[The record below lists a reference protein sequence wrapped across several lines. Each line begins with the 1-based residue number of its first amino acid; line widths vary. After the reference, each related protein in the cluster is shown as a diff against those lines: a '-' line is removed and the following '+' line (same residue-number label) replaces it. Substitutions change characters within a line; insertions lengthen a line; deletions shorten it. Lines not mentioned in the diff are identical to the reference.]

1 MHMNPYAQREI
12 GSKNQVERASHT
24 AYTAHM
30 AFEGKLATDHD
41 SDFRLRSN
49 IRLLGDLL
57 GHTLVRQEG
66 QELLDLVENIRGLI
80 REEPQVAAQKL
91 KELDLESAT
100 LLARSFSIYFDL
112 ANIAEQ
118 VERTHDVLDAYVS
131 SGSPLAKVVREAL
144 SPESRALYTPE
155 QVAQIAGNMS
165 VRPVF
170 TAHPT
175 EAARRSVLIKLR
187 KIADN
192 LMDQRVSDLT
202 RTARLAELID
212 LLWQTDELRLA
223 KPQVLDEA
231 RNALYYMNDLTRGPL
246 GEVLHDLAIAFDQ
259 LGVHL
264 PADSRPIS
272 FGSWIGGD
280 RDGNPF
286 VTPELT
292 AEVVTFLRENA
303 LTDLLPL
310 IDSLIE
316 DLSISER
323 ITGASTDLW
332 DSIKNDLEVL
342 PEFER
347 RYLRLN
353 AEEPIRI
360 KLTIIRLRLH
370 LTHDRLVS
378 KSPRVVGRDYAST
391 QEILNDL
398 FLIRRDLL
406 AHKGQLIAHGELEQV
421 IRVVSSVGLPLAT
434 LDIRE
439 HSEKFQGA
447 IAQLIARLSGN
458 LPEEYLAL
466 SPTQR
471 FDLLATELR
480 SQRPL
485 APNPPPLDEMGLTTF
500 DTLVVARDIVL
511 EFGNRALESII
522 ISMTKG
528 ADDVL
533 AAVVLGREAGLVNT
547 DTGESLVGF
556 VPLLETVAELHAAGQ
571 IVDALLSDHT
581 YRKIVASRGDFQEV
595 MLGYSDSN
603 KDAGITTSQWE
614 IHLAQRTLRD
624 IAAKHNVTLRL
635 FHGRGGTV
643 GRGGGPT
650 YDAIMSQPWGVLS
663 GQIKITEQGE
673 VISDKYLLPVLA
685 RDNLEQMAAAV
696 LDASLLHQT
705 PRRSPAEVSR
715 WDEVM
720 RIASASAQEKY
731 RSLINDS
738 QLSRYFALSTP
749 VEEFGAMH
757 FGSRPSRRP
766 DTSAGIDGLRAIPWV
781 FGWTQS
787 RQVVPGWF
795 GVGTGLQA
803 AMDTG
808 FGEELARM
816 YRDWDFFRN
825 FISNVEMTL
834 AKTDLDVAAQYVDR
848 LVPAELHYI
857 FDLIGNEYRLSVQRL
872 LQITGEKSLLAS
884 NPSLA
889 RTLATRD
896 TYLLPLHNLQVSL
909 LERSRNNPANE
920 KLTRALSLTI
930 NGIATGLRNTG

>member
-1 MHMNPYAQREI
+1 MSEI
-12 GSKNQVERASHT
+12 AAGNE
-24 AYTAHM
+24 
-30 AFEGKLATDHD
+30 
-41 SDFRLRSN
+41 SDLRLRTN

-66 QELLDLVENIRGLI
+66 PELLDLVEKVRALI
-80 REEPQVAAQKL
+80 RDEPTVAAQIL
-91 KELDLESAT
+91 GELDLESAT

-131 SGSPLAKVVREAL
+131 SGSPLAKVVTEAL
-144 SPESRALYTPE
+144 SAESLPLYTLDD
-155 QVAQIAGNMS
+155 VAQIARNMS

-187 KIADN
+187 KIADT
-192 LMDQRVSDLT
+192 LMDQRVSDAT
-202 RTARLAELID
+202 QTARLAELID
-212 LLWQTDELRLA
+212 LLWQTDELRLE

-246 GEVLHDLAIAFDQ
+246 GEVLHDLANAFDQ
-259 LGVHL
+259 LGVTL

-286 VTPELT
+286 VTPEVT

-303 LTDLLPL
+303 LTDLLPH

-323 ITGASTDLW
+323 IAGTSPELW
-332 DSIKNDLEVL
+332 ESINQDLEVL
-342 PEFER
+342 PEFDR

-370 LTHDRLVS
+370 LTHDRLVNR
-378 KSPRVVGRDYAST
+378 SPRVVGRDYAST

-406 AHKGQLIAHGELEQV
+406 AHRGQLIAHGELEQA
-421 IRVVSSVGLPLAT
+421 IRVVASVGLPLAT

-447 IAQLIARLSGN
+447 ISQLIARLNRSS
-458 LPEEYLAL
+458 PKEYLDLGSSA
-466 SPTQR
+466 R
-471 FDLLATELR
+471 FDLLAAELQ

-485 APNPPPLDEMGLTTF
+485 APTPPPLDETGLTTF
-500 DTLVVARDIVL
+500 NTLVVARDIVI

-533 AAVVLGREAGLVNT
+533 AAVVLGREAGLINT
-547 DTGESLVGF
+547 DNGESLVGF
-556 VPLLETVAELHAAGQ
+556 VPLLETVAELHAAGE
-571 IVDALLSDHT
+571 IVDALLSDPT
-581 YRKIVASRGDFQEV
+581 YRKIVASRGDRQEV

-614 IHLAQRTLRD
+614 IHLAQRHLRD
-624 IAAKHNVTLRL
+624 IAAKHNVSLRL

-705 PRRSPAEVSR
+705 PRRTSTELNR

-720 RIASASAQEKY
+720 RISSASAQEKY
-731 RSLINDS
+731 RSLIIDS
-738 QLSRYFALSTP
+738 ELPRYFTLSTP

-766 DTSAGIDGLRAIPWV
+766 DTAAGIDGLRAIPWV

-803 AMDTG
+803 ACDAG
-808 FGEELARM
+808 LSRDLIQM
-816 YRDWDFFRN
+816 YHNWDFFRN

-834 AKTDLDVAAQYVDR
+834 AKTDLNVAAQYVER
-848 LVPAELHYI
+848 LVPQELHYI
-857 FDLIGNEYRLSVQRL
+857 FDLIRVEYTLSVHRVL
-872 LQITGEKSLLAS
+872 DITKESGLLAS
-884 NPSLA
+884 NPSLQ

-896 TYLLPLHNLQVSL
+896 AYLLPLHNLQVSL
-909 LERSRNNPANE
+909 LERSRTNPKNE
-920 KLTRALSLTI
+920 DLTRALSLTI

>member
-1 MHMNPYAQREI
+1 MSEI
-12 GSKNQVERASHT
+12 AAGNEPD
-24 AYTAHM
+24 
-30 AFEGKLATDHD
+30 L
-41 SDFRLRSN
+41 RLRTN

-66 QELLDLVENIRGLI
+66 PELLDLVEKVRALI
-80 REEPQVAAQKL
+80 RDDPTVAAQIL
-91 KELDLESAT
+91 GELDLESAT

-131 SGSPLAKVVREAL
+131 SGSPLAKVVTEAL
-144 SPESRALYTPE
+144 SPESLPIYTLDD
-155 QVAQIAGNMS
+155 VAQIANDMS

-187 KIADN
+187 KIADT
-192 LMDQRVSDLT
+192 LMDQRVSDAT
-202 RTARLAELID
+202 QTARLAELID
-212 LLWQTDELRLA
+212 LLWQTDELRLE

-246 GEVLHDLAIAFDQ
+246 GEVLHDLANAFDQ
-259 LGVHL
+259 LGVTL

-286 VTPELT
+286 VTPEVT

-303 LTDLLPL
+303 LTDLLPH

-323 ITGASTDLW
+323 IAGTSPELW
-332 DSIKNDLEVL
+332 KSVNQDLEVL
-342 PEFER
+342 PEFDR

-370 LTHDRLVS
+370 LTHDRLVNR
-378 KSPRVVGRDYAST
+378 SPRVVGRDYAST

-398 FLIRRDLL
+398 FLVRRDLL
-406 AHKGQLIAHGELEQV
+406 AHRGQLIAHGELEQA
-421 IRVVSSVGLPLAT
+421 IRVVASVGLPLAT

-447 IAQLIARLSGN
+447 ISQLIARLNHSS
-458 LPEEYLAL
+458 PKEYLDLGSSA
-466 SPTQR
+466 R
-471 FDLLATELR
+471 FDLLAAELQ

-485 APNPPPLDEMGLTTF
+485 APTPPPLDETGMTTF
-500 DTLVVARDIVL
+500 NTLVVARDIVI

-533 AAVVLGREAGLVNT
+533 AAVVLGREAGLINT
-547 DTGESLVGF
+547 DNGESLVGF
-556 VPLLETVAELHAAGQ
+556 VPLLETVAELHAAGE
-571 IVDALLSDHT
+571 IVDALLSDPT
-581 YRKIVASRGDFQEV
+581 YRKIVASRGDRQEV

-614 IHLAQRTLRD
+614 IHLAQRHLRD
-624 IAAKHNVTLRL
+624 IAAQHNVSLRL

-696 LDASLLHQT
+696 LDASLLHRT
-705 PRRSPAEVSR
+705 PRRTSAELNR

-720 RIASASAQEKY
+720 RISSASAQEKY
-731 RSLINDS
+731 RSLIIDS
-738 QLSRYFALSTP
+738 ELPRYFALSTP

-766 DTSAGIDGLRAIPWV
+766 DTAAGIDGLRAIPWV

-803 AMDTG
+803 ACDVG
-808 FGEELARM
+808 LSGELVQM
-816 YRDWDFFRN
+816 YQNWDFFRN

-834 AKTDLDVAAQYVDR
+834 AKTDLNVAAQYVER
-848 LVPAELHYI
+848 LVPQELHYI
-857 FDLIGNEYRLSVQRL
+857 FDLIRVEYTLSVQRVL
-872 LQITGEKSLLAS
+872 DITGESGLLAS
-884 NPSLA
+884 NPSLQ

-896 TYLLPLHNLQVSL
+896 AYLLPLHNLQVSL
-909 LERSRNNPANE
+909 LERSRTNPTNE
-920 KLTRALSLTI
+920 DLTRALSLTI

>member
-1 MHMNPYAQREI
+1 MSEI
-12 GSKNQVERASHT
+12 AAGNK
-24 AYTAHM
+24 
-30 AFEGKLATDHD
+30 
-41 SDFRLRSN
+41 SDLRLRTN

-57 GHTLVRQEG
+57 GHTLERQEG
-66 QELLDLVENIRGLI
+66 PELLDLVEKVRALI
-80 REEPQVAAQKL
+80 RDDPTVAAQL
-91 KELDLESAT
+91 LRELDLESAT

-131 SGSPLAKVVREAL
+131 SGSPLAKVVTEAL
-144 SPESRALYTPE
+144 SPESLARYTPE
-155 QVAQIAGNMS
+155 QVAQIASNMS

-187 KIADN
+187 KIADT
-192 LMDQRVSDLT
+192 LMDQRVSDVT

-212 LLWQTDELRLA
+212 LLWQTDELRLE

-246 GEVLHDLAIAFDQ
+246 GEVLHDLANAFDQ
-259 LGVHL
+259 LGVTL

-303 LTDLLPL
+303 LTDLLPH

-323 ITGASTDLW
+323 IAGTSPELW
-332 DSIKNDLEVL
+332 ESINQDLEVL
-342 PEFER
+342 PEFDR

-360 KLTIIRLRLH
+360 KLTVIRLRLH
-370 LTHDRLVS
+370 LTHDRLVNR
-378 KSPRVVGRDYAST
+378 SPRVVGRDYAST

-406 AHKGQLIAHGELEQV
+406 AHRGQLIAHGELEQA
-421 IRVVSSVGLPLAT
+421 IRVVASVGLPLAT

-447 IAQLIARLSGN
+447 ISQLIARLNNNS
-458 LPEEYLAL
+458 PQEYLDL
-466 SPTQR
+466 SSSAR
-471 FDLLATELR
+471 FDLLATELQ

-485 APNPPPLDEMGLTTF
+485 APNPPPLDEMGMTTF
-500 DTLVVARDIVL
+500 NTLVVARDIVI
-511 EFGNRALESII
+511 EFGNRALESVI

-533 AAVVLGREAGLVNT
+533 AAVVLGREAGLINT
-547 DTGESLVGF
+547 DNGESLVGF
-556 VPLLETVAELHAAGQ
+556 VPLLETVAELHAAGE
-571 IVDALLSDHT
+571 IVDALLSDPI
-581 YRKIVASRGDFQEV
+581 YRKIVASRGDRQEV

-614 IHLAQRTLRD
+614 IHLAQRHLRD
-624 IAAKHNVTLRL
+624 VAAKHGVSLRL

-705 PRRSPAEVSR
+705 PRRSTAELNR

-720 RIASASAQEKY
+720 GISSASAQDKY
-731 RSLINDS
+731 RSLIFDS
-738 QLSRYFALSTP
+738 ELPRYFALSTP
-749 VEEFGAMH
+749 VGEFGAMH

-766 DTSAGIDGLRAIPWV
+766 DTAAGIDGLRAIPWV

-803 AMDTG
+803 ACDAG
-808 FGEELARM
+808 LSEELVQM
-816 YRDWDFFRN
+816 YQNWDFFRN

-834 AKTDLDVAAQYVDR
+834 AKTDLNVAAQYVER
-848 LVPAELHYI
+848 LVPRELHYL
-857 FDLIGNEYRLSVQRL
+857 FDLIRVEYRLSVQRVL
-872 LQITGEKSLLAS
+872 EITGESGLLAS
-884 NPSLA
+884 NPSLK
-889 RTLATRD
+889 RTLVTRD
-896 TYLLPLHNLQVSL
+896 AYLLPLHNLQVSL
-909 LERSRNNPANE
+909 LERSRTNPANE
-920 KLTRALSLTI
+920 ELTRALSLTI

>member
-1 MHMNPYAQREI
+1 MHQNPYAQREI
-12 GSKNQVERASHT
+12 WRKYEVGHN
-24 AYTAHM
+24 AHM
-30 AFEGKLATDHD
+30 TFEGEPASQQD
-41 SDFRLRSN
+41 SDYRLRTN

-66 QELLDLVENIRGLI
+66 PELLHLVEEVRRLI
-80 REEPQVAAQKL
+80 REEPKVAAQKL

-131 SGSPLAKVVREAL
+131 SGSPLSKVVKEAL
-144 SPESRALYTPE
+144 SPESRARYTHE
-155 QVAQIAGNMS
+155 HVAQIANDMS

-187 KIADN
+187 KIADS
-192 LMDQRVSDLT
+192 LMDVRVSDTT

-246 GEVLHDLAIAFDQ
+246 GEVLHDLAIAFDE
-259 LGVHL
+259 LGVEL

-286 VTPELT
+286 VTPEIT

-303 LTDLLPL
+303 LTDLLPH

-316 DLSISER
+316 GLSISER
-323 ITGASTDLW
+323 IAGSSPDLW
-332 DSIKNDLEVL
+332 ESIRRDLEVL
-342 PEFER
+342 PEFDR

-370 LTHDRLVS
+370 LTHDRLVN
-378 KSPRVVGRDYAST
+378 KSHRSVGRDYAST

-398 FLIRRDLL
+398 FLIRKDLL
-406 AHKGQLIAHGELEQV
+406 AHKGHLIAHGELEQV
-421 IRVVSSVGLPLAT
+421 IRVVASVGLPLAT

-439 HSEKFQGA
+439 HSEKFQWA
-447 IAQLIARLSGN
+447 VAQLISRLNNGS
-458 LPEEYLAL
+458 PEGYLEL
-466 SPTQR
+466 SATQR
-471 FDLLATELR
+471 FDLLATELQ

-485 APNPPPLDEMGLTTF
+485 APNPPPLDDIGLTTF
-500 DTLVVARDIVL
+500 NTLVVARDIVL

-522 ISMTKG
+522 VSMTKG

-547 DTGESLVGF
+547 DSGESLVGF
-556 VPLLETVAELHAAGQ
+556 VPLLETVAELHAAGE
-571 IVDALLSDHT
+571 IVDALLSDPT
-581 YRKIVASRGDFQEV
+581 YRKIVTSRGDRQEV

-614 IHLAQRTLRD
+614 IHLAQRGLRD
-624 IAAKHNVTLRL
+624 VAAKHNVSLRL

-650 YDAIMSQPWGVLS
+650 YEAIMSQPWGVLS

-705 PRRSPAEVSR
+705 SRQSTTELSR

-720 RIASASAQEKY
+720 RVASSNAQEKY
-731 RSLINDS
+731 RSLISDS
-738 QLSRYFALSTP
+738 ELPRYFALSTP
-749 VEEFGAMH
+749 VGELGAMH

-766 DTSAGIDGLRAIPWV
+766 DTVDGIDGLRAIPWV

-803 AMDTG
+803 ALAAGLGD
-808 FGEELARM
+808 ELSRM
-816 YRDWDFFRN
+816 YQNWYFFRN

-834 AKTDLDVAAQYVDR
+834 AKTDLNVAAQYVDR
-848 LVPAELHYI
+848 LVPQELHYI
-857 FDLIGNEYRLSVQRL
+857 FDNIKCEYHLSVKRL
-872 LQITGEKSLLAS
+872 LTITGEKGLLTS

-909 LERSRNNPANE
+909 LERSRSNPGNE
-920 KLTRALSLTI
+920 GLTRALSLTI

>member
-1 MHMNPYAQREI
+1 MSEI
-12 GSKNQVERASHT
+12 AAGNE
-24 AYTAHM
+24 
-30 AFEGKLATDHD
+30 
-41 SDFRLRSN
+41 SDLRLRTN

-66 QELLDLVENIRGLI
+66 PELLDLVEKVRALI
-80 REEPQVAAQKL
+80 RDDPTVAAQL
-91 KELDLESAT
+91 LRELDLESAT

-131 SGSPLAKVVREAL
+131 SGSPLAKVVTEAL
-144 SPESRALYTPE
+144 SPESLPIYTLDD
-155 QVAQIAGNMS
+155 VAQIASNMS

-187 KIADN
+187 KIADT
-192 LMDQRVSDLT
+192 LMDQRVSDAT
-202 RTARLAELID
+202 QTARLAELID
-212 LLWQTDELRLA
+212 LLWQTDELRLE

-246 GEVLHDLAIAFDQ
+246 GEVLHDLANAFDQ
-259 LGVHL
+259 LGVTL

-286 VTPELT
+286 VTPEVT

-303 LTDLLPL
+303 LTDLLPH

-323 ITGASTDLW
+323 IAGTSPELW
-332 DSIKNDLEVL
+332 ESVNQDLEVL
-342 PEFER
+342 PEFDR

-370 LTHDRLVS
+370 LTHDRLVNR
-378 KSPRVVGRDYAST
+378 SPRVVGRDYAST

-398 FLIRRDLL
+398 FLVRRDLL
-406 AHKGQLIAHGELEQV
+406 AHRGQLIAHGELEQA
-421 IRVVSSVGLPLAT
+421 IRVVASVGLPLAT

-447 IAQLIARLSGN
+447 ISQLIARLNRSS
-458 LPEEYLAL
+458 PKEYLDLCSSA
-466 SPTQR
+466 R
-471 FDLLATELR
+471 FDLLAAELQ

-485 APNPPPLDEMGLTTF
+485 APTPPPLDETGMTTF
-500 DTLVVARDIVL
+500 NTLVVARDIVI

-533 AAVVLGREAGLVNT
+533 AAVVLGREAGLINT
-547 DTGESLVGF
+547 DNGESLVGF
-556 VPLLETVAELHAAGQ
+556 VPLLETVAELHAAGE
-571 IVDALLSDHT
+571 IVDALLSDPT
-581 YRKIVASRGDFQEV
+581 YRKIVASRGDRQEV

-614 IHLAQRTLRD
+614 IHLAQRHLRD
-624 IAAKHNVTLRL
+624 IAAKHNVSLRL

-696 LDASLLHQT
+696 LDASLLHRT
-705 PRRSPAEVSR
+705 PRRTSAELNR

-720 RIASASAQEKY
+720 RISSASAQEKY
-731 RSLINDS
+731 RSLIIDS
-738 QLSRYFALSTP
+738 ELPRYFALSTP

-766 DTSAGIDGLRAIPWV
+766 DTAAGIDGLRAIPWV

-803 AMDTG
+803 ACDVG
-808 FGEELARM
+808 LSGGLVQM
-816 YRDWDFFRN
+816 YQNWDFFRN

-834 AKTDLDVAAQYVDR
+834 AKTDLNVAAQYVER
-848 LVPAELHYI
+848 LVPQELHYI
-857 FDLIGNEYRLSVQRL
+857 FDLIRVEYTLSVQRVL
-872 LQITGEKSLLAS
+872 DITGESGLLAS
-884 NPSLA
+884 NPSLQ

-896 TYLLPLHNLQVSL
+896 AYLLPLHNLQVSL
-909 LERSRNNPANE
+909 LERSRTNPTNE
-920 KLTRALSLTI
+920 DLTRALSLTI

>member
-1 MHMNPYAQREI
+1 VSEI
-12 GSKNQVERASHT
+12 AAGNE
-24 AYTAHM
+24 
-30 AFEGKLATDHD
+30 
-41 SDFRLRSN
+41 SDLRLRTN

-66 QELLDLVENIRGLI
+66 PELLDLVEKVRALI
-80 REEPQVAAQKL
+80 RDDPTVAAQIL
-91 KELDLESAT
+91 GELDLESAT

-131 SGSPLAKVVREAL
+131 SGSPLAKVVTEAL
-144 SPESRALYTPE
+144 SPESLPIYTVDD
-155 QVAQIAGNMS
+155 VAQIASDMS

-187 KIADN
+187 KIADT
-192 LMDQRVSDLT
+192 LMDQRVSDAT
-202 RTARLAELID
+202 QTARLAELID
-212 LLWQTDELRLA
+212 LLWQTDELRLE

-246 GEVLHDLAIAFDQ
+246 GEVLHDLANAFDQ
-259 LGVHL
+259 LGVTL

-286 VTPELT
+286 VTPEVT

-303 LTDLLPL
+303 LTDLLPH

-323 ITGASTDLW
+323 IAGTSPELW
-332 DSIKNDLEVL
+332 ESVNQDLEVL
-342 PEFER
+342 PEFDR

-370 LTHDRLVS
+370 LTHDRLVNR
-378 KSPRVVGRDYAST
+378 SPRVVGRDYAST

-398 FLIRRDLL
+398 FLVRRDLL
-406 AHKGQLIAHGELEQV
+406 AHRGQLIAHGELEQA
-421 IRVVSSVGLPLAT
+421 IRVVASVGLPLAT

-447 IAQLIARLSGN
+447 ISQLIARLNRSS
-458 LPEEYLAL
+458 PKEYLDLCSSA
-466 SPTQR
+466 R
-471 FDLLATELR
+471 FDLLAAELQ

-485 APNPPPLDEMGLTTF
+485 APTPPPLDETGMTTF
-500 DTLVVARDIVL
+500 NTLVVARDIVI

-533 AAVVLGREAGLVNT
+533 AAVVLGREAGLINT
-547 DTGESLVGF
+547 DNGESLVGF
-556 VPLLETVAELHAAGQ
+556 VPLLETVAELHAAGE
-571 IVDALLSDHT
+571 IVDALLSDPT
-581 YRKIVASRGDFQEV
+581 YRKIVASRGDRQEV

-614 IHLAQRTLRD
+614 IHLAQRHLRD
-624 IAAKHNVTLRL
+624 IAAKHNVSLRL

-696 LDASLLHQT
+696 LDASLLHRT
-705 PRRSPAEVSR
+705 PRRTSAELNR

-720 RIASASAQEKY
+720 RISSASAQEKY
-731 RSLINDS
+731 RSLIIDS
-738 QLSRYFALSTP
+738 ELPRYFALSTP

-766 DTSAGIDGLRAIPWV
+766 DTAAGIDGLRAIPWV

-803 AMDTG
+803 ACDVG
-808 FGEELARM
+808 LSGELVQM
-816 YRDWDFFRN
+816 YQNWDFFRN

-834 AKTDLDVAAQYVDR
+834 AKTDLNVAAQYVER
-848 LVPAELHYI
+848 LVPQELHYI
-857 FDLIGNEYRLSVQRL
+857 FDLIRVEYTLSVQRVL
-872 LQITGEKSLLAS
+872 DITGESGLLAS
-884 NPSLA
+884 NPSLQ

-896 TYLLPLHNLQVSL
+896 AYLLPLHNLQVSL
-909 LERSRNNPANE
+909 LERSRTNPTNE
-920 KLTRALSLTI
+920 DLTRALSLTI

>member
-1 MHMNPYAQREI
+1 MSEI
-12 GSKNQVERASHT
+12 AAGNE
-24 AYTAHM
+24 
-30 AFEGKLATDHD
+30 
-41 SDFRLRSN
+41 SDLRLRTN

-66 QELLDLVENIRGLI
+66 PELLDLVEKVRALI
-80 REEPQVAAQKL
+80 RDDPTVAAQL
-91 KELDLESAT
+91 LRELDLESAT

-131 SGSPLAKVVREAL
+131 SGSPLAKVVTEAL
-144 SPESRALYTPE
+144 SPESLARYTPD
-155 QVAQIAGNMS
+155 QVAQIASNMS

-187 KIADN
+187 KIADT
-192 LMDQRVSDLT
+192 LMDQRVSDVT

-246 GEVLHDLAIAFDQ
+246 GEVLHDLANAFDQ
-259 LGVHL
+259 LGVTL

-303 LTDLLPL
+303 LTDLLPH

-323 ITGASTDLW
+323 IAGTSPELW
-332 DSIKNDLEVL
+332 ESVNQDLEVL
-342 PEFER
+342 PEFDQ

-370 LTHDRLVS
+370 LTHDRLVNR
-378 KSPRVVGRDYAST
+378 SPRVVGRDYAST

-398 FLIRRDLL
+398 FLVRRDLL
-406 AHKGQLIAHGELEQV
+406 AHRGQLIAHGELEQA
-421 IRVVSSVGLPLAT
+421 IRVVASVGLPLAT

-447 IAQLIARLSGN
+447 ISQLIARLNHSS
-458 LPEEYLAL
+458 PKEYLDLGSSA
-466 SPTQR
+466 R
-471 FDLLATELR
+471 FDLLAAELQ

-485 APNPPPLDEMGLTTF
+485 APTPPPLDETGMTTF
-500 DTLVVARDIVL
+500 NTLVVARDIVI

-533 AAVVLGREAGLVNT
+533 AAVVLGREAGLINT
-547 DTGESLVGF
+547 DNGESLVGF
-556 VPLLETVAELHAAGQ
+556 VPLLETVAELHAAGE
-571 IVDALLSDHT
+571 IVDALLSDPT
-581 YRKIVASRGDFQEV
+581 YRKIVASRGDRQEV

-614 IHLAQRTLRD
+614 IHLAQRHLRD
-624 IAAKHNVTLRL
+624 IAAQHNVSLRL

-696 LDASLLHQT
+696 LDASLLHRT
-705 PRRSPAEVSR
+705 PRRTSAELNR

-720 RIASASAQEKY
+720 RISSASAQEKY
-731 RSLINDS
+731 RSLIIDPE
-738 QLSRYFALSTP
+738 LPRYVALSTP

-766 DTSAGIDGLRAIPWV
+766 DTAAGIDGLRAIPWV

-803 AMDTG
+803 ACDAG
-808 FGEELARM
+808 LNGELAQM
-816 YRDWDFFRN
+816 YQNWDFFRN

-834 AKTDLDVAAQYVDR
+834 AKTDLNVAAQYVER
-848 LVPAELHYI
+848 LVPQELHYI
-857 FDLIGNEYRLSVQRL
+857 FDLIRVEYTLSVQRVL
-872 LQITGEKSLLAS
+872 DITGESGLLAS
-884 NPSLA
+884 NPSLQ

-896 TYLLPLHNLQVSL
+896 AYLLPLHNLQVSL
-909 LERSRNNPANE
+909 LERSRTNPTNE
-920 KLTRALSLTI
+920 DLTRALSLTI